1 MSIRAYGIEKFGRLR
16 TVLMHNPRTGMQVLT
31 RENYPMWL
39 FDELPDVDRFCEE
52 HARYAELLRRHGVE
66 VLELADHVT
75 EQRELMHRL
84 PNLCYLHDSSVIS
97 SHGALLSKMSYFGRK
112 HEEIVVKE
120 ALQKL
125 GIPIY
130 HEFGPDDDFEGCLLF
145 APDLLFIAKTER
157 HSVQSIERFIPR
169 ALQLF
174 PEILYA
180 EIPEGRRFMHPDVVL
195 NRVREDLALTF
206 LPALLRSY
214 RITAERR
221 EEVDVQ
227 RFMAQRGVELINVSD
242 EEQRRWGTTFVPLE
256 PGTIFHYDIALA
268 APTRRVLSQRGVN
281 IIEFHPDALLAG
293 GGSLRC
299 ITLRVWRE

>member
-1 MSIRAYGIEKFGRLR
+1 MASRAFGIEKFGRLR
-16 TVLMHNPRTGMQVLT
+16 TAMVHCPRTGMQVLT

-39 FDELPDVDRFCEE
+39 FDELPDIERFCEE
-52 HARYAELLRRHGVE
+52 HARYADLLRRHGVE

-75 EQRELMHRL
+75 EQRALMHRL
-84 PNLCYLHDSSVIS
+84 PNLCYLHDSSVITS
-97 SHGALLSKMSYFGRK
+97 QGALLSKMSFFGRK

-120 ALQKL
+120 ALLKL

-145 APDLLFIAKTER
+145 APDLLFVAKTER
-157 HSVQSIERFIPR
+157 HSAQSIERFLPH
-169 ALQLF
+169 ALRLF

-180 EIPEGRRFMHPDVVL
+180 EIPDARRFMHPDMVL
-195 NRVREDLALTF
+195 NRVQEDLALTF
-206 LPALLRSY
+206 LPGLLRTY
-214 RITAERR
+214 RITATRR
-221 EEVDVQ
+221 EEVDFQ
-227 RFMAQRGVELINVSD
+227 KYMARRGVELLNLSD
-242 EEQRRWGTTFVPLE
+242 EEQRRWGTTFVPLQ

-268 APTRRVLSQRGVN
+268 PPTRRLLTQRGVK

-299 ITLRVWRE
+299 ITLRIWRE